1 MRRRLPKTKEEC
13 FQQLDKL
20 TDDEYKQQ
28 LITEGSVLAH
38 FDLGLWIRNN
48 WIYNQPQ
55 EKLDAFLALFEDLED
70 AQLPCHPDIYS
81 GMIIDQYIEYLKKKA

>member
-13 FQQLDKL
+13 FQQLDML

-28 LITEGSVLAH
+28 LINEGSILAH
-38 FDLGLWIRNN
+38 FDLGMWIRNN
-48 WIYNQPQ
+48 WIYQQPQ
-55 EKLDAFLALFEDLED
+55 EKLDAFLALFEDSKD
-70 AQLPCHPDIYS
+70 AGLPCHPDLYS